1 MAKDSQIVLL
11 GNSYKLSNITSPD
24 VRENL
29 ARTLI
34 DLDQSSL
41 TETEIRKTFEALK
54 LAMGVFMHK
63 VSTLEAS
70 ISTLRRE
77 QVAAESRME
86 AMYLRA
92 QLEIRELRTEISDMK
107 MSRGRINQIVKV
119 AKALQGNAYAPY
131 AVKSLVD
138 GVISNSATIPFTT
151 KESKLDH
158 TKLPEDFPTR
168 LDFAQQNGFK
178 WNQNN
183 RVPSKSTKQLQI
195 LEEWEN
201 QFFKV
206 EKMTIEEV
214 LNKSFVVKEGP
225 GAIAGALMMLERELG
240 EVLAERATHSVF
252 NCYQKAIR
260 LYKDRQASPATSER
274 PAQIPCNFDVKSLL
288 LGAFS
293 TLSVEDAAQLE
304 NRLKMRVLET
314 PEQVVVGLKKVM
326 SKSLLPTFLQW
337 NEEDEKS
344 SEVQKLYSIQAGSYD
359 SQILQ
364 FVQRYEQ
371 VGFL

>member
-11 GNSYKLSNITSPD
+11 GNSYKLSNITSPE

-34 DLDQSSL
+34 DLDQSNL
-41 TETEIRKTFEALK
+41 TETEIRKYFEALK

-63 VSTLEAS
+63 VSALETS
-70 ISTLRRE
+70 ISSLRRE
-77 QVAAESRME
+77 QAAAESRME

-138 GVISNSATIPFTT
+138 GVISSNSATTPFTT

-158 TKLPEDFPTR
+158 TKLPEDFSTR
-168 LDFAQQNGFK
+168 LDFAKQNGFK

-183 RVPSKSTKQLQI
+183 RVPSKSTKQLEI

-225 GAIAGALMMLERELG
+225 GAIAGALMILERELG
-240 EVLAERATHSVF
+240 GVLAERATHSVF

-260 LYKDRQASPATSER
+260 LYRDRQAGAGGR
-274 PAQIPCNFDVKSLL
+274 PTQIPCNFDVKNLL

-293 TLSVEDAAQLE
+293 TLSVEDTTPLE
-304 NRLKMRVLET
+304 NRLKMKVLET
-314 PEQVVVGLKKVM
+314 PEQVVVGLKKVV

-337 NEEDEKS
+337 SEEDKES
-344 SEVQKLYSIQAGSYD
+344 SDVQKLYSIQAGSYD

-364 FVQRYEQ
+364 FVRRYKQ
-371 VGFL
+371 ADFL